1 MTEKSNELSDK
12 DKVTQGSTNEMK
24 GIEKKEQA
32 DQLEGDAEV
41 EEEKVE
47 VTDSAVD
54 SESIQEN
61 PTAEETEIVPEES
74 ATEAT
79 EDEVAVESSTI
90 EEDQISSEPS
100 SEELIE
106 DKPEAVKALNEE
118 VSAPVEEQTPE
129 EPSETIESGV
139 EVKEVVSE
147 TIEPTVEAPETIDS
161 AVSGDDKESSDSESE
176 ESEQEED
183 HSNDPVELSDLT
195 VVQLLKL
202 LKDKIQANP
211 VLKLDKIAHEIKA
224 AFDELISKEK
234 VDALDKFKAE
244 GGAEDEFEYR
254 QDAEEREFLK
264 VFNDFRYQLNSL
276 RKEAERQKEKNL
288 AIKTELLNKLRD
300 LVDGEET
307 TLSMST
313 IKSIQEEW
321 KSIGPVPTSQNRNL
335 WASFNA
341 LMDRF
346 YDNRSIY
353 FELKE
358 LDRKKNLESKTELC
372 EKAEALKDAPD
383 LKEAIRQLN
392 ELHEEFKHIGPVP
405 REEQENLWQRFKGAS
420 DAVYDRRKDFFE
432 GQKEVFKQNQTEKEA
447 LIAQLDSFADFKA
460 DRIKD
465 WNIKTKEILEIQ
477 KTWEKIGPVTKEA
490 GKEINKAFWAA
501 FKHFFHNKNMFFK
514 ELDEIRATNQK
525 KAEELITQAEELMNN
540 TDWQNTANQLVKLQ
554 QEWKKLGPTPEKN
567 RDSLYK
573 KFKTACDTFF
583 ENRRNS
589 NKQAN
594 SEFDENLKKK
604 QDIIKQILEAS
615 KGTELSED
623 TLTDLVS
630 EFNETGFVPRKNI
643 KEIQAQFKEAV
654 DAYLEKMD
662 PSGSGR
668 EDFLFRL
675 NLNRIQSDPNSTK
688 TLNRK
693 EHGIRKQIT
702 DLENSITLWRNNLEF
717 FAASKTADKL
727 KDQFD
732 IKIKKAEEEIDK
744 LKSKLSILKEF

>member
-12 DKVTQGSTNEMK
+12 DKVTQTSVNEVK
-24 GIEKKEQA
+24 GMDKKEET
-32 DQLEGDAEV
+32 DQTPANAESESDQKEGDSSDSEDTLITDSSLSV
-41 EEEKVE
+41 TNQVSSE
-47 VTDSAVD
+47 VTEATEIPVTSAD
-54 SESIQEN
+54 ISTPDDI
-61 PTAEETEIVPEES
+61 IVPEQIPITSGSGDEISDAIYSEKEELTEPVEEKALPESEDSAIVPTSVIIES
-74 ATEAT
+74 ATEDKDSSDADT
-79 EDEVAVESSTI
+79 EESDH
-90 EEDQISSEPS
+90 EEDQ
-100 SEELIE
+100 
-106 DKPEAVKALNEE
+106 
-118 VSAPVEEQTPE
+118 
-129 EPSETIESGV
+129 
-139 EVKEVVSE
+139 
-147 TIEPTVEAPETIDS
+147 
-161 AVSGDDKESSDSESE
+161 
-176 ESEQEED
+176 
-183 HSNDPVELSDLT
+183 SNDPVELSSLT
-195 VVQLLKL
+195 KVQLLTL
-202 LKDKIQANP
+202 LKDKIQHMP
-211 VLKLDKIAHEIKA
+211 ILKLDKIAHDIKS
-224 AFDELISKEK
+224 AFDDLIAKDKE
-234 VDALDKFKAE
+234 DALNKYKEE
-244 GGAEDEFEYR
+244 GGTEEEFEYR
-254 QDAEEREFLK
+254 NLEEDREFLK
-264 VFNDFRYQLNSL
+264 VFSDFRYQLNTI

-288 AIKTELLNKLRD
+288 TAKTELLNKLRD

-313 IKSIQEEW
+313 IKAIQEEW
-321 KSIGPVPTSQNRNL
+321 KTIGPVPTSQNRNL

-358 LDRKKNLESKTELC
+358 LDRKKNLESKSELC
-372 EKAEALKDAPD
+372 EKAEALKDSPD
-383 LKEAIRQLN
+383 LKDAIRQLN

-405 REEQENLWQRFKGAS
+405 REDQENLWQRFKAAS
-420 DAVYDRRKDFFE
+420 DAVYDRRKDFYE
-432 GQKEVFKQNQTEKEA
+432 GQKEVFKQNQVEKEA
-447 LIAQLDSFADFKA
+447 LIAKLAAFVDYKA

-465 WNIKTKEILEIQ
+465 WNAKTKEILEIQ
-477 KTWEKIGPVTKEA
+477 KAWEKIGPVIKEA
-490 GKEINKAFWAA
+490 GKDINKAFWAA
-501 FKHFFHNKNMFFK
+501 FKHFFHNKNLFFK
-514 ELDEIRATNQK
+514 ELDEVRSTNQK
-525 KAEELITQAEELMNN
+525 KAEELIAQAEELMNN
-540 TDWQNTANQLVKLQ
+540 SDWQNTANRLVQLQ

-567 RDSLYK
+567 RDNLYK

-594 SEFDENLKKK
+594 NEFDENLKKK
-604 QDIIKQILEAS
+604 QEIIEKIHQSA
-615 KGTELSED
+615 KGTDLSED

-643 KEIQAQFKEAV
+643 KEIQAKFKDAV

-675 NLNRIQSDPNSTK
+675 NLNRIQSDPNSSK

-727 KDQFD
+727 RDQFD
-732 IKIKKAEEEIDK
+732 IKIKKAEEEIEK